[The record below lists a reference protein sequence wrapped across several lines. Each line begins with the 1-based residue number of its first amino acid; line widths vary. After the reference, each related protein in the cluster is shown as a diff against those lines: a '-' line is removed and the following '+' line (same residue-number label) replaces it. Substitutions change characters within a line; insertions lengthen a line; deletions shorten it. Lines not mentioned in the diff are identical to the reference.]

1 MKKIFTIIVIF
12 SLHIHLIAQSNLL
25 HKVTDPAIG
34 QWEDGDHAGYADE
47 SGQMIIPFGKY
58 KYCYTEKFD
67 KIAFV
72 GFTDQKGIYA
82 IDRNENVLF
91 QVFISDNLPDVIK
104 ENTFRIENNGKI
116 GFADR
121 NGKVIISPQFDAA
134 WPFQEGFAG
143 VSIGGAEKQIGNYK
157 IYTGKWK
164 FINKNG
170 IPINSEEY
178 DDLRPFTNGTALVMK
193 NGKWGKINQNGN
205 IVLPIKFT
213 FEIACQEKNFKH
225 SKNVE

>member
-1 MKKIFTIIVIF
+1 MKTIFTFILII

-25 HKVTDPAIG
+25 YKVTDPAID
-34 QWEDGDHAGYADE
+34 QWEEGDQVGYADE
-47 SGQMIIPFGKY
+47 KGQMIIPFGKY

-72 GFTDQKGIYA
+72 GFDDRKGVYA

-104 ENTFRIENNGKI
+104 ENSFRIENNGKI
-116 GFADR
+116 GFADMD
-121 NGKVIISPQFDAA
+121 GKVIISPQFDAA

-143 VSIGGAEKQIGNYK
+143 VSKGGAEKQIGNYK
-157 IYTGKWK
+157 IYIGKWK

-170 IPINSEEY
+170 ISINSEEY

-193 NGKWGKINQNGN
+193 NGKWGKINLNGT
-205 IVLPIKFT
+205 IVLPIKYT
-213 FEIACQEKNFKH
+213 FEIANQE
-225 SKNVE
+225 

>member
-1 MKKIFTIIVIF
+1 MKTILTFVLIF

-25 HKVTDPAIG
+25 HKVTDPAIV
-34 QWEDGDHAGYADE
+34 QWEEGDQAGYADE
-47 SGQMIIPFGKY
+47 NGQMIIPLGKY

-72 GFTDQKGIYA
+72 GFADREGIYA

-91 QVFISDNLPDVIK
+91 KVFISDNLPDLIK
-104 ENTFRIENNGKI
+104 DHTFKIEHNGKI
-116 GFADR
+116 GFADTS
-121 NGKVIISPQFDAA
+121 GKVIISPQFDAA

-143 VSIGGAEKQIGNYK
+143 VSTGGTEKQTGNYK

-164 FINKNG
+164 FINMKG
-170 IPINSEEY
+170 MPIHSEEY

-193 NGKWGKINQNGN
+193 NGKWGKINQNGTL
-205 IVLPIKFT
+205 VLPVKYT
-213 FEIACQEKNFKH
+213 FEIANQE
-225 SKNVE
+225 

>member
-1 MKKIFTIIVIF
+1 MKTILTFVLIF

-25 HKVTDPAIG
+25 HKVTDPAIV
-34 QWEDGDHAGYADE
+34 QWEEGDQAGYADE
-47 SGQMIIPFGKY
+47 NGQMIIPLGKY

-72 GFTDQKGIYA
+72 GFADREGIYA

-91 QVFISDNLPDVIK
+91 KVFISDNLPDLIK
-104 ENTFRIENNGKI
+104 DHTFRIEHNGKI
-116 GFADR
+116 GFADTS
-121 NGKVIISPQFDAA
+121 GKVIISPQFDAA

-143 VSIGGAEKQIGNYK
+143 VSTGGTEKQTGNYK

-164 FINKNG
+164 FINMKG
-170 IPINSEEY
+170 MPIHSEEY

-193 NGKWGKINQNGN
+193 NGKWGKINQNGTL
-205 IVLPIKFT
+205 VLPVKYT
-213 FEIACQEKNFKH
+213 FEIANQE
-225 SKNVE
+225 